1 MLCAVVA
8 YGKISLFEGN
18 NNLVLTLTGKPIRQI
33 CWLFKADWRTYL
45 LISSNH
51 RFDLQKLVSLILVD
65 DEDDDDDDDDY
76 YYYNY
81 YLCDQI

>member
-45 LISSNH
+45 LTSSNH
-51 RFDLQKLVSLILVD
+51 RFDLLKLVSLILVD
-65 DEDDDDDDDDY
+65 DEDDDDDYYD

-81 YLCDQI
+81 YLYDQT